1 MSALEKIKEEVAKIM
16 QGNNHWIDR
25 KHFNEDMQQSPATE
39 LFWKEVINRY
49 ASESVKEYKEK
60 LKAGLLTFEEHP
72 ESGDY
77 VLGFNEGIE
86 TAKKL
91 IDGSGE

>member
-60 LKAGLLTFEEHP
+60 LAVHFEKLKSKAPTLR
-72 ESGDY
+72 DAIY
-77 VLGFNEGIE
+77 
-86 TAKKL
+86 
-91 IDGSGE
+91 IDGILAVIDSFDKQ